1 MFIPVICI
9 ILSVVLAYFLWQKT
23 NDIKYRSAL
32 IFSVIIIF
40 VISGQYIKLT
50 KDEFLEG
57 FEVQMPDADTEPA
70 VINSPKYDAD
80 NSYLDKDEE
89 LAVNGGSASMPDNK
103 PGKIKSIAELD
114 SMAKAGL
121 SQSVKNIPA
130 KSRKSD
136 TFNNIIQ
143 KDTGG
148 EQSSVFNPQ
157 IILMGNGGAGSG
169 TNGTSNRSI
178 GNSNNS
184 NANAFSLNASTS
196 TAVNNQIAS
205 SSQSSSA
212 TTVNNFG
219 VTPRVID
226 EYLRPRS
233 DIFNGGSG
241 EVGSANPFD
250 WMKDFLQVQNSRTGN
265 ANGSTAS
272 CPVSKPYADDSVGRF
287 NSATLTNRTYVPG
300 MAYMP
305 PAEWNMPQT
314 RDNNCRQVCNN
325 IDINTR
331 ALPIGI
337 MDHGTPVFALE
348 IGNDG
353 TIAKTEDDVRYTNVG
368 SIMPKF
374 EYREYVDCPSPQPTA
389 GSSIATTTTKAG

>member
-1 MFIPVICI
+1 MFIPVVCI
-9 ILSVVLAYFLWQKT
+9 ILSVTLAYFLWQKT
-23 NDIKYRSAL
+23 NDTKYRCAL
-32 IFSVIIIF
+32 VLGVIIIF

-57 FEVQMPDADTEPA
+57 FEVQMLDADSEPD
-70 VINSPKYDAD
+70 VINSPKYDTD

-130 KSRKSD
+130 KSRRADK
-136 TFNNIIQ
+136 FNNIIQ

-157 IILMGNGGAGSG
+157 IILMGNGGASSGSTG
-169 TNGTSNRSI
+169 
-178 GNSNNS
+178 NS

-196 TAVNNQIAS
+196 SAVNNQIAS

-226 EYLRPRS
+226 EYLKPRN

-241 EVGSANPFD
+241 GDSGSANPFE
-250 WMKDFLQVQNSRTGN
+250 WMKDFLHAQNSRTGN

-287 NSATLTNRTYVPG
+287 NSATLTNRTYIPG
-300 MAYMP
+300 MSYMP

-314 RDNNCRQVCNN
+314 RDNTCRQVCNN

-348 IGNDG
+348 IGDDG
-353 TIAKTEDDVRYTNVG
+353 TIAKTEGDVRYTNVG

-374 EYREYVDCPSPQPTA
+374 EFREYVDCPGPQPT
-389 GSSIATTTTKAG
+389 GSSTATTTTKAG